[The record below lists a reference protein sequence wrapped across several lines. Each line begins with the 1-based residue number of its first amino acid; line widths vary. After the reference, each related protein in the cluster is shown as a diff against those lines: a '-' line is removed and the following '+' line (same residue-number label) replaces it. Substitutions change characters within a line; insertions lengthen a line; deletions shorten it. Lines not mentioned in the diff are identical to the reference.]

1 MVLLSEI
8 LKDFL
13 STNEISIQQIL
24 NNLLN
29 SDKNLSLKTEIY
41 NPKKLA
47 TLLTLAKYLKSKKYI
62 KTHNLIIGF
71 IDTYLKYM
79 VSNKRKS
86 RTEVIRA
93 LTPLIQRTELEN
105 KSNVQIEQ

>member
-1 MVLLSEI
+1 MSEVI
-8 LKDFL
+8 KEFL

-47 TLLTLAKYLKSKKYI
+47 ILYTLGIYLKNKKYP
-62 KTHNLIIGF
+62 KTAKLINDF
-71 IDTYLKYM
+71 INTYLKYM

-86 RTEVIRA
+86 RNEVIRA
-93 LTPLIQRTELEN
+93 LAPLIQRTELEN
-105 KSNVQIEQ
+105 KSNINIE